1 MLDVMPMDWN
11 VSDNF
16 LKYLSSERDIVEVGK
31 DWKRQVYNNTYG
43 YEGGLELQISSNQQ
57 PQLCSHKMKT
67 SHSLILWQAFVLQH
81 DI

>member
-43 YEGGLELQISSNQQ
+43 YEGGL
-57 PQLCSHKMKT
+57 
-67 SHSLILWQAFVLQH
+67 
-81 DI
+81 